1 MFYTYIDLIEH
12 YLGETMRKVALKVAY
27 IGTDFH
33 GFQRQPDF
41 KTVEGELIDALKNAN
56 LIDNLKDSGYAIAG
70 RTDRGVHAL
79 GNVVSFR
86 TEEDVIINQINDF
99 LPKSI
104 RILAKAG
111 VRFGFKPRF
120 AKYRHYKYTVVN
132 NDHLNLDKI
141 KEASE
146 IFQGTHDFS
155 NFSKR
160 SERNPVRTIDNIEV
174 KVDDNFLIIDVI
186 GESFLW
192 NMVRKIATTL
202 FLVGNDELSID
213 KLQTFFDTSIT
224 AAITPM
230 PPEGLILMDTIYEGV
245 VFKYDEYAK
254 NKFLSALM
262 EEYTYNRT
270 IAAAEKIMMDELI
283 GH

>member
-1 MFYTYIDLIEH
+1 
-12 YLGETMRKVALKVAY
+12 MRKVALKVAY

-41 KTVEGELIDALKNAN
+41 KTIEGELIDALRNAS
-56 LIDNLKDSGYAIAG
+56 LLDDLKSAGYAIAG

-86 TEEDVIINQINDF
+86 TSGEVIINQINDF
-99 LPKSI
+99 LPKNI

-120 AKYRHYKYTVVN
+120 AKQRRYRYAIVN
-132 NDHLNLDKI
+132 NNLNIDKI
-141 KEASE
+141 RDASE
-146 IFQGTHDFS
+146 IFRGTHNFS

-160 SERNPVRTIDNIEV
+160 SERNPVRTIDNIEI
-174 KVDDNFLIIDVI
+174 NAAAGLLIMDVT

-192 NMVRKIATTL
+192 NMVRKIATAL
-202 FLVGNDELSID
+202 FLVGTDELNIE
-213 KLQTFFDTSIT
+213 KIETFFDPKTT

-230 PPEGLILMDTIYEGV
+230 PPEGLILMDTIYDGV
-245 VFKYDEYAK
+245 IFKYDEYAK

-262 EEYTYNRT
+262 DEYTRNQT
-270 IAAAEKIMMDELI
+270 VAAAEKIMMDELI

>member
-1 MFYTYIDLIEH
+1 
-12 YLGETMRKVALKVAY
+12 MRKVALKVAY

-120 AKYRHYKYTVVN
+120 AKYRHYRYTIVN
-132 NDHLNLDKI
+132 NDDLNLDKI
-141 KEASE
+141 REASQ
-146 IFQGTHDFS
+146 IFQGSHDFS

-160 SERNPVRTIDNIEV
+160 SERNPVRKIDNVEINV
-174 KVDDNFLIIDVI
+174 NDNLLIIDVI

-192 NMVRKIATTL
+192 NMVRKISTAL
-202 FLVGNDELSID
+202 FLVGNDELSIK
-213 KLQTFFDTSIT
+213 KLQTFFDPSTT

-245 VFKYDEYAK
+245 AFKYDEYAK
-254 NKFLSALM
+254 SKFLSALM
-262 EEYTYNRT
+262 EEYTYNQT